1 MQFGVDYNALFN
13 SVDPKQKTYK
23 LADIKG
29 KLVKVAFDV
38 FRMKGGDPEELWQV
52 QSADDGEYIVARY
65 ETPVEIKEAKANW
78 SITKA
83 ASGCNVFY
91 KNRHITNIAADFDDV
106 NTFLP
111 KKLASDKSF
120 VKSLLSTLD
129 DSTHTA
135 ILKAYPEL
143 SK

>member
-1 MQFGVDYNALFN
+1 MMQYSVDYDALFN

-23 LADIKG
+23 LADVKD

-38 FRMKGGDPEELWQV
+38 FRMKDGDPEELWQV
-52 QSADDGEYIVARY
+52 QSADDGDYIVARY
-65 ETPVEIKEAKANW
+65 ETPVETKEAKSDW

-91 KNRHITNIAADFDDV
+91 KNRHITKIASNFDDV
-106 NTFLP
+106 AFLP
-111 KKLASDKSF
+111 KKLGSDKSF

-129 DSTHTA
+129 EHSRDA
-135 ILKAYPEL
+135 VLKAYPEL
-143 SK
+143 K